1 MPIWRSKTAR
11 EILRKKEKEKEE
23 ITQNARD
30 LERF

>member
-1 MPIWRSKTAR
+1 LAVKNCQISK